1 MNIPSDEQQLVIDNL
16 KNGYNVICSAV
27 AGSGKS
33 STVLAASKQLFDKQ
47 ILQITYNASLRLEI
61 KEKVQVLGLP
71 NITVH
76 TFHSMAV
83 KYYST
88 DCNTDTGI
96 RYLLLHNTPP
106 RTSIPQID
114 ICMLDEFQDCTELY
128 FKFVVKFLRDM
139 GSPVQL
145 LILGDPRQC
154 LYEFKGAD
162 IRFLTMA
169 DAIWSDFELLSSKVF
184 IHCSLV
190 MSYRIT
196 NQMSRF
202 VNDVMLGQELMSACR
217 DGELVTYI
225 RNNRK
230 NIEKIVIYT
239 INELLTK
246 GGVKPNEIFV
256 LAASVKGLNSHVR
269 KMENAL
275 VEQNIPC
282 HVPMFD
288 TEKMDDRIIEGKIVF
303 STFHCAKGR
312 QRKHVF
318 VVGFDNNY
326 FEQFSR
332 TSTDKTQCPNTMY
345 VGCTRATHG
354 LYLLEFDQYPRDRP
368 LEFLKMGHHEMKKQ
382 DFIKFNGTPRSI
394 FYVDESEV
402 ARKSL
407 IDKKYESPTKLIKF
421 IPDYILD
428 IITPIIEHIFVVG
441 SPSHEI
447 TLPSIIQTRNGF
459 FEAVSDLNGIA
470 IPCMFYDSLSVATK
484 SSGCGEAAYGTRS
497 VQEAA
502 DKREALKQYENGTP
516 NPSNVLYNMVENS
529 LLEMKEHE
537 HEYLKKIVKDL
548 PVVCE
553 TIDDYLFL
561 ANVNN
566 SIQERLYFKVKQ
578 IGRDEYTWLS
588 NDVVNQCME
597 RLNLVCGGEP
607 GPKTSE
613 FMLIHHSMEDAH
625 AKIDQLLAPHF
636 PESYRFRFSAIL
648 DLVTETSVWELKCT
662 ENINLDHKLQLIIY
676 AWLWKMMD
684 KPTKEFKLF
693 NITSGELYT
702 LNSGLDEELNTI
714 VIALLRGK
722 YDEQTV
728 KTDAE
733 FIEMCQDYL
742 DTQSE

>member
-1 MNIPSDEQQLVIDNL
+1 MNTPSEEQQLVIDNL
-16 KNGYNVICSAV
+16 KNGYNVVCSAV

-33 STVLAASKQLFDKQ
+33 STVLATSKQLSDKQ

-76 TFHSMAV
+76 TFHSLAV

-106 RTSIPQID
+106 RTSIPKLD

-128 FKFVVKFLRDM
+128 FKFVVKFIRDM

-162 IRFLTMA
+162 TRFLTMA
-169 DAIWSDFELLSSKVF
+169 DTVWTDFELLSSKEF

-196 NQMSRF
+196 NQMSKF
-202 VNDVMLGQELMSACR
+202 VNDVMLGEGLMSACR
-217 DGELVTYI
+217 DGEPVTYI

-230 NIEKIVIYT
+230 NIEKAVIYT
-239 INELLTK
+239 INELLTN

-288 TEKMDDRIIEGKIVF
+288 TEKLDDRIIEGKIVF

-312 QRKHVF
+312 QRKYVF

-326 FEQFSR
+326 FEQFAR
-332 TSTDKTQCPNTMY
+332 TSTDTTECPNTLY

-354 LYLLEFDQYPRDRP
+354 LYLLEFDQRSTDRP
-368 LEFLKMGHHEMKKQ
+368 LDFLKMGHHEMKKQ
-382 DFIKFNGTPRSI
+382 DYIKFNGMPRSI
-394 FYVDESEV
+394 FYVDESEA

-407 IDKKYESPTKLIKF
+407 IDKKYETPTKLIKF

-428 IITPIIEHIFVVG
+428 IITPIIEDIFVVG
-441 SPSHEI
+441 SPGIEI
-447 TLPSIIQTRNGF
+447 TIPSVINTRKGF
-459 FEAVSDLNGIA
+459 YEAVSDLNGIA
-470 IPCMFYDSLSVATK
+470 IPCMFYDSLSISTK
-484 SSGCGEAAYGTRS
+484 SCG
-497 VQEAA
+497 EAA
-502 DKREALKQYENGTP
+502 DKREAFKQYENVP
-516 NPSNVLYNMVENS
+516 FSKENPSNVLYNMVENS

-537 HEYLKKIVKDL
+537 HEYLKKIVKEL
-548 PVVCE
+548 PTVCE

-578 IGRDEYTWLS
+578 IERDEYTWLS
-588 NDVVNQCME
+588 TEVVNQCME
-597 RLNLVCGGEP
+597 RLNHVIGGEP
-607 GPKTSE
+607 GTKTSE
-613 FMLIHHSMEDAH
+613 FMLIHHSLEDAH

-684 KPTKEFKLF
+684 KPDKEFKLF
-693 NITSGELYT
+693 NITTGELHT

-722 YDEQTV
+722 YDEQAI
-728 KTDAE
+728 KTDDE
-733 FIEMCQDYL
+733 FIEMCHDYL
-742 DTQSE
+742 SGTH